1 MKTTF
6 RIFFGLLLSLVVLS
20 AAGEDQEKPDA
31 DITFTQAELD
41 QMLAPVAL
49 YPDTVLSHL
58 LIAATYPLEV
68 VQAER
73 WASTHTDLSGA
84 EALKSVEDEDWDPSV
99 KALVPFPNVLNQM
112 SENLSWTQSLGEAFL
127 QDEERVLDTVQKL
140 RQKAYKEGSL
150 DTMDHVEVNRDGDN
164 IIIEPR
170 VREVVYVPYY
180 DTRVVYGPWWWDD
193 YPPVYWPYRGY
204 HYSSGVFVWGPRVY
218 IGTGIY
224 FSSFHW
230 HRRHVVVVDHH
241 HHHRFRSSRHV
252 AHYHG
257 AHRWQH
263 NPVHRRGVIYRSAR
277 ARERYGDHH
286 RYSGNAGSGNRG
298 VISRSLSERER
309 HQIHRSTP
317 GNNVETHQRR
327 ESVLRNLRDRTATPD
342 RSVMRDNRPAVR
354 NRSPEASVRAG
365 TDKHRTPDN
374 NRSTATT
381 SRPSSGAVGEALRR
395 REAREAAGVRSERQ
409 IVPEKREYRAPEQDS
424 SGVARNGGV
433 ARDAIQERR
442 QIQGVDRSSS
452 RKPESSNR
460 YNRPERS
467 MRAMERSTRSRES
480 GSHRSRAGSSSRS
493 ARER

>member
-6 RIFFGLLLSLVVLS
+6 RILFCLLLSTAALS
-20 AAGEDQEKPDA
+20 AVGEELEKSEAG
-31 DITFTQAELD
+31 ITFTQAELD

-73 WASTHTDLSGA
+73 WASTHTDLSGTD
-84 EALKSVEDEDWDPSV
+84 ALKSVEGEDWDPSV
-99 KALVPFPNVLNQM
+99 KALVPFPNVLKQM
-112 SENLSWTQSLGEAFL
+112 SDDLSWTQSLGEAFL

-140 RQKAYKEGSL
+140 RQRAYKEGSL

-230 HRRHVVVVDHH
+230 HRRHVVVVNHH

-257 AHRWQH
+257 AHRWEH
-263 NPVHRRGVIYRSAR
+263 NPVHRRGVVYRSVR

-286 RYSGNAGSGNRG
+286 RYSGAAGSGNRG
-298 VISRSLSERER
+298 VISRSLSERDR
-309 HQIHRSTP
+309 DRVHRAAPS
-317 GNNVETHQRR
+317 NVETHQRR
-327 ESVLRNLRDRTATPD
+327 ESVLRNLQE
-342 RSVMRDNRPAVR
+342 RSTDRPAR
-354 NRSPEASVRAG
+354 IG
-365 TDKHRTPDN
+365 TDRPRVPDS
-374 NRSTATT
+374 NRSTVTD
-381 SRPSSGAVGEALRR
+381 SRRSDGAVGEALRR
-395 REAREAAGVRSERQ
+395 RESRDAAGVRSERQ
-409 IVPEKREYRAPEQDS
+409 IVPERREYRAQERDS
-424 SGVARNGGV
+424 TGGGV
-433 ARDAIQERR
+433 ARDAVRERR

-452 RKPESSNR
+452 REVQNTNR

-467 MRAMERSTRSRES
+467 TRTIDRSTRSRES
-480 GSHRSRAGSSSRS
+480 SSHRSRAGSSSRS